1 MISLKKMLRLNIED
15 KITDITNLASKLLLM
30 LK

>member
-1 MISLKKMLRLNIED
+1 MNSLKKMLRLNIED